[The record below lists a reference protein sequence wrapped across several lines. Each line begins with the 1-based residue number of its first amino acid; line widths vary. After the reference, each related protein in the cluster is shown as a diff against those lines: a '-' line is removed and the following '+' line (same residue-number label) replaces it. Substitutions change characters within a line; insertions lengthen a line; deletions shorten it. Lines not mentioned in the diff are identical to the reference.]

1 MTVKA
6 VYEDGVLKP
15 KAPLP
20 FKEHEEVEIDVRR
33 LAAAEVD
40 EDDPTGWKA
49 AEAFIGMWKDAPKRS
64 RTSLSEDHDAVRYK
78 RKGMAVR

>member
-33 LAAAEVD
+33 LPGREGD
-40 EDDPTGWKA
+40 DDDPTGWKA

-64 RTSLSEDHDAVRYK
+64 SASVSEDHDAVLYK
-78 RKGMAVR
+78 RK